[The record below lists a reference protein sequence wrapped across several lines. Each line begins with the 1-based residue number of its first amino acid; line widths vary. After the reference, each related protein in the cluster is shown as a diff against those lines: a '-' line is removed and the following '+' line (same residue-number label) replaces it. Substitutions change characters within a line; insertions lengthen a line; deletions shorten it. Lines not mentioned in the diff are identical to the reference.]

1 MTEQPSTVQHSSK
14 DDALCLFCTVLKSRT
29 GYISIFNFLNLVAID
44 DRQFHSAMKEGSI
57 KKYDSWTEGIPIEK
71 LHASWMFGDML

>member
-1 MTEQPSTVQHSSK
+1 MDRGAWWATVYQVTKESDMTEQPSTVQHSSK

-57 KKYDSWTEGIPIEK
+57 KKYDS
-71 LHASWMFGDML
+71 